1 MKLGTIEIE
10 KAPCLIFYI
19 DNDLAISM
27 KILSKKFNLGFT
39 GNSMQEFMASGPVIQ
54 NKITQAIEK
63 ITQH

>member
-54 NKITQAIEK
+54 NKFT
-63 ITQH
+63 